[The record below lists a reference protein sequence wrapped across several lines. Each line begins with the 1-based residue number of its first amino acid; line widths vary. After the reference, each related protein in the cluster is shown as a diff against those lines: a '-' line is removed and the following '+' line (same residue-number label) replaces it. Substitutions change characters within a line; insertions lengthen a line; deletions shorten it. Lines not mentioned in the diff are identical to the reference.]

1 MTASLVLV
9 RHGQS
14 EWNKKNL
21 FTGWKNPDLTP
32 RGVEEAIAAG
42 NELKNKNYKFDIMFT
57 SDLLRAQKT
66 GEIILKQLGAESLP
80 ITKNQA
86 LNERDYGDLSGLNKD
101 KAREKWGDNQVHI
114 WRRSYDIAPPGGESL
129 KDTAD
134 RVLPYFRKEIFPKL
148 LQGDNILITAHGN
161 SLRALVMEL
170 DRLNKEEVVKLEIAT
185 GDPIYY
191 AIESSGKVLKI

>member
-80 ITKNQA
+80 IIKNQA

-101 KAREKWGDNQVHI
+101 EAREKWGDNQVHI

-148 LQGDNILITAHGN
+148 LQGENILITAHGN
-161 SLRALVMEL
+161 SLRSLVMEL

-191 AIESSGKVLKI
+191 VIESSGKVLKK

>member
-32 RGVEEAIAAG
+32 RGVEEAITAG

-80 ITKNQA
+80 VTKNQA

-101 KAREKWGDNQVHI
+101 QAREKWGDNQVHI

-148 LQGDNILITAHGN
+148 LQGENILITAHGN
-161 SLRALVMEL
+161 SLRSLVMEL